1 MAPEPE
7 IRDPRTSPVTEP
19 EIRGTSTSTVA
30 EPGIRDASTST
41 RARRDGPECRWRPG
55 PFDHHRLD
63 AVAVA
68 REAMIRGDAIGRRL
82 PRGYGVLSDQLRR
95 ALLSAYLQTAEAA
108 HRTGADR
115 LARFRGARGEAGE
128 AAAALEGVD
137 GLALAPA
144 DEVHEALELLARLCA
159 MLTRLIR
166 PQK

>member
-1 MAPEPE
+1 MAPEIRDPSTSTVTEPE
-7 IRDPRTSPVTEP
+7 IRDPSTSTVTEP
-19 EIRGTSTSTVA
+19 EV
-30 EPGIRDASTST
+30 RDPSTST
-41 RARRDGPECRWRPG
+41 RPRRDDPERRWRPG

-68 REAMIRGDAIGRRL
+68 REAMIRGDAIARRL

-95 ALLSAYLQTAEAA
+95 ALLSAYLQTAEGA
-108 HRTGADR
+108 HRNGADR

-128 AAAALEGVD
+128 AAAALEGVE
-137 GLALAPA
+137 GLALVPA
-144 DEVHEALELLARLCA
+144 EEVREVLELLARLCA

>member
-1 MAPEPE
+1 MAPEIRDPSTSTVTEPE
-7 IRDPRTSPVTEP
+7 IRDP
-19 EIRGTSTSTVA
+19 STSTVA
-30 EPGIRDASTST
+30 ETETRDSSTST
-41 RARRDGPECRWRPG
+41 RTRPGSAATDRLWRPG

-68 REAMIRGDAIGRRL
+68 REAMIRGNGIARRL

-95 ALLSAYLQTAEAA
+95 ALLSAYLQTAEGA
-108 HRTGADR
+108 HRSGADR
-115 LARFRGARGEAGE
+115 LARFPGFSSRTAE

-137 GLALAPA
+137 GLELAPA
-144 DEVHEALELLARLCA
+144 DEVREVLELLARLCA